1 MNAVRT
7 PAGSN
12 NGAPAAQVFRHDRAR
27 RRGSI
32 YIAVLGAA
40 MIVLT
45 LAVGGILAARTQ
57 ARSAD
62 SLGDAAAARLAAQS
76 ALELARLWISQDPN
90 WRSTRP
96 NGTWASGLSLGGA
109 SISISAQDPIDNN
122 LANRPHD
129 PVVLSAVGQKGASTH
144 RLSITLNASPQPLS
158 TLNYAIHVPGQL
170 RVRNRRI
177 RLGAATV
184 STNSG
189 LRNEGTIEGAA
200 EASWVVDPGIV
211 YGGIVT
217 GTPPRPLPST
227 DIAALYSALATE
239 ITGVTA
245 IDRRALGPG
254 INPWGSTNPD
264 GVYLI
269 RSSSD
274 VTISTSRI
282 VGTLVIVCPGKKVVL
297 TDKLLLEPAR
307 TDYPALVV
315 VGNLVVQCTGS
326 SQLLENDANVTLN
339 PSGLPYN
346 GASDNDKSDAY
357 PSEVRGLV
365 YATGSISFSNDAVLR
380 GCIISA
386 SSASSDAVYIDGDI
400 TIRYDPALMT
410 NPPQGF
416 TSSVTMVPLAGS
428 LRQLVD

>member
-1 MNAVRT
+1 MDALRT
-7 PAGSN
+7 PTGPI
-12 NGAPAAQVFRHDRAR
+12 NGAPAAEASPREQAR

-45 LAVGGILAARTQ
+45 LAVGGILAARAQ
-57 ARSAD
+57 ARSSD
-62 SLGDAAAARLAAQS
+62 SLGEAAAARLAAQS

-96 NGTWASGLSLGGA
+96 NGTWASGLSVGGA
-109 SISISAQDPIDNN
+109 TISISAQDPIDNN

-129 PVVLSAVGQKGASTH
+129 PVVLSVVGQKGASRH

-158 TLNYAIHVPGQL
+158 TLGYAIHVPGQL
-170 RVRNRRI
+170 RVRNRRVK
-177 RLGAATV
+177 LGAATA

-200 EASWVVDPGIV
+200 EVASVVDPGIV

-217 GTPPRPLPST
+217 GTPARPLPST

-239 ITGVTA
+239 ISGISA

-269 RSSSD
+269 RSSSN

-282 VGTLVIVCPGKKVVL
+282 VGTLVIIAPGKKVVL
-297 TDKLLLEPAR
+297 SDALLLEPAR
-307 TDYPALVV
+307 ADYPALVV
-315 VGNLVVQCTGS
+315 VGNLEIQCSGS
-326 SQLLENDANVTLN
+326 LQLLENDANLTLN
-339 PSGLPYN
+339 PAGLPYN
-346 GASDNDKSDAY
+346 GVSDNDKSDAY
-357 PSEVRGLV
+357 PSEIRGLV
-365 YATGSISFSNDAVLR
+365 YATGSISFSNDPVLR
-380 GCIISA
+380 GCIISG
-386 SSASSDAVYIDGDI
+386 SSASSDAVFIDGDI